1 MGKSSSFENGFYWKK
16 KLVPINVFGL
26 FPVSGANTLVP
37 VKNTQIP
44 TGFGIHADISTSICA
59 YCERVNV
66 NTDRLRLKF
75 R

>member
-1 MGKSSSFENGFYWKK
+1 MVFIERK

-26 FPVSGANTLVP
+26 FPVSGANTLFP
-37 VKNTQIP
+37 VQNTQIP

-59 YCERVNV
+59 YCVRVNV
-66 NTDRLRLKF
+66 NTDRLRSKF